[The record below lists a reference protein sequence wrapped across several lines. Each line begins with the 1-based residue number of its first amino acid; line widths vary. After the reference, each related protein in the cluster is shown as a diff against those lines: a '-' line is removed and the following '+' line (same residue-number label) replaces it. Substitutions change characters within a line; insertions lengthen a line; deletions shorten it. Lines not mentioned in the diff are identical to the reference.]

1 MDYKQEIRDRDTLA
15 GAEAPRQ
22 GQMKNDEVNPVRV
35 AMQMARAGLLETVH
49 NNCCLQYV

>member
-15 GAEAPRQ
+15 GAEASRQ

-35 AMQMARAGLLETVH
+35 AMQMARAGLLVTVH
-49 NNCCLQYV
+49 SNCCLQYP